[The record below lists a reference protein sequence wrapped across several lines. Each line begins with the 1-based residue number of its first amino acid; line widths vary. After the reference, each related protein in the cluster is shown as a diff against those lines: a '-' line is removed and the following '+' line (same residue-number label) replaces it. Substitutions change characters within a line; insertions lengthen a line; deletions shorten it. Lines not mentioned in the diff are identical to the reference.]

1 MVGVPGR
8 SKGCSTCRKRKK
20 GCDRKR
26 PACTQCLAA
35 GLGCG
40 GYERERVFLNHNQD
54 TKAES
59 GAVVYRKKPVDTAH
73 APPDGDVDIVLP
85 HELAQTAY
93 IEKYISM
100 FLSEYLPP
108 SCSASSRDWMAIAHG
123 LHTSEK
129 AIQLSLLSFGLFAAG
144 KPEPALYSYSGA
156 LRKLQ
161 AALRDE
167 GRTQN
172 DSILATCQLLSL
184 FEVSLST
191 WATGFGHQEDE
202 SYV

>member
-26 PACTQCLAA
+26 PTCTQCFAA
-35 GLGCG
+35 GLECG
-40 GYERERVFLNHNQD
+40 GYEREAVFLNHNQD
-54 TKAES
+54 TKAKS
-59 GAVVYRKKPVDTAH
+59 IAVIYRKKLVDTAH
-73 APPDGDVDIVLP
+73 APPGGDVDIVLP
-85 HELAQTAY
+85 HQLAQTAY
-93 IEKYISM
+93 IERYISM
-100 FLSEYLPP
+100 FLSDYLPS
-108 SCSASSRDWMAIAHG
+108 SCSASSHDWMAIAHG

-129 AIQLSLLSFGLFAAG
+129 AVQLSLLSFGLFAAG
-144 KPEPALYSYSGA
+144 KPESALCSYSGA

-161 AALRDE
+161 AALCHQ

-184 FEVSLST
+184 FEVSLSA
-191 WATGFGHQEDE
+191 WATGFGH
-202 SYV
+202 